1 MVDSGSRT
9 LSIDVELPEQIA
21 KALIGFIEKEHI
33 KLELI
38 YNRDLQKF
46 LKPLPKEYR
55 DKIRIQVDQ

>member
-1 MVDSGSRT
+1 MVDNGSRT

-21 KALIGFIEKEHI
+21 KALIEFIEKEHI
-33 KLELI
+33 KLELT
-38 YNRDLQKF
+38 YNKDLQKF